1 MLRFA
6 PSPTGDMHIGNLRV
20 ALMNYIVAKQRD
32 EGFILR
38 IEDTDKERNI
48 DGKDKEIEEILK
60 KFAIVADQTFYQS
73 EALGRHQK
81 LAVDLVEKGKA
92 FICICTPEELESDRA
107 RAKTEKRA
115 YRYSGK
121 CLALSKEEI
130 DRIKKD
136 NIPFVIRIKKPQSDI
151 TFIDEIKGEITMSPD
166 DVDSFV
172 ILRAD
177 GTPTYNFACACDD
190 MIMGIDFVIRGEDH
204 LSNTP
209 KQIHIRDSLGYD
221 NDIRYAHLPIILN
234 EDGKKMSK
242 RDNAS
247 SVKWLLEQ
255 GFLPDAI
262 INYLLLLG
270 NKTPI
275 EVFNLPEAIE
285 WFDIKNI
292 SKSPAK
298 FDINMLKHLNR
309 EHISRMDDKELS
321 KIFGFAD
328 AQIGKLAKL
337 YLEESSTINELDSK
351 IKTIFAP
358 KKCSDEWAQEMKKI
372 ADVITDAPITRD
384 FNEFK
389 NYIIKS
395 TGLKGKKLFKPL
407 RVLITGA
414 EHGPE
419 LSEIYPLI
427 SSYITEVAKCQQ

>member
-20 ALMNYIVAKQRD
+20 ALMNYIVAKQKND
-32 EGFILR
+32 GFILR

-48 DGKDKEIEEILK
+48 EGKEKEIEEILK

-73 EALGRHQK
+73 EGLGRHQK
-81 LAVDLVEKGKA
+81 FAVDLVEKGQA
-92 FICICTPEELESDRA
+92 FICTCTPDELEADREK
-107 RAKTEKRA
+107 AKSQKRA

-121 CLALSKEEI
+121 CLSMSKEEI
-130 DRIKKD
+130 ERVKKD
-136 NIPFVIRIKKPQSDI
+136 NIPFVIRIKKSKSDI
-151 TFIDEIKGEITMSPD
+151 SFTDKIKGEITMSPD
-166 DVDSFV
+166 DIDSFV

-190 MIMGIDFVIRGEDH
+190 MTMGVDFVIRGEDH

-209 KQIHIRDSLGYD
+209 KQIHIRKSLGYES
-221 NDIRYAHLPIILN
+221 DIKYAHLPIILN

-242 RDNAS
+242 RDDAS

-270 NKTPI
+270 NKTPT

-298 FDINMLKHLNR
+298 FDLNMLRHLNR
-309 EHISRMDDKELS
+309 EHLARIDDKELS

-328 AQIGKLAKL
+328 SEIGKLAKL
-337 YLEESSTINELDSK
+337 YLEEASIINELDSK
-351 IKTIFAP
+351 IKAIFSP
-358 KKCSDEWAQEMKKI
+358 KDCSGEWGEEMKII
-372 ADVITDAPITRD
+372 ADVIPNAPITKD

-389 NYIIKS
+389 SYIMKE

-407 RVLITGA
+407 RILMSGA

-419 LSEIYPLI
+419 LSDLYPLI
-427 SSYITEVAKCQQ
+427 SSYITEVAKCQH

>member
-20 ALMNYIVAKQRD
+20 ALMNYIVAKQRGD
-32 EGFILR
+32 GFILR

-48 DGKDKEIEEILK
+48 EGKEKEIEEILK

-92 FICICTPEELESDRA
+92 FICICTPEELEADRE
-107 RAKTEKRA
+107 RAKAQKRA

-121 CLALSKEEI
+121 CADMSREEI
-130 DRIKKD
+130 ERVKSE
-136 NIPFVIRIKKPQSDI
+136 NIPFVIRIKKPQRDI
-151 TFIDEIKGEITMSPD
+151 SFHDEIKGEITMKPD
-166 DVDSFV
+166 DIDSFV

-190 MIMGIDFVIRGEDH
+190 MTMGIDFVIRGEDH

-209 KQIHIRDSLGYD
+209 KQIHIRESLGYD
-221 NDIRYAHLPIILN
+221 SEIKYAHLPIILN

-242 RDNAS
+242 RDDAS

-270 NKTPI
+270 NKTPT

-285 WFDIKNI
+285 WFDITAI

-298 FDINMLKHLNR
+298 FDLNMLRHLNR
-309 EHISRMDDKELS
+309 EHLSRMDDKELS

-337 YLEESSTINELDSK
+337 YLEEASTISELDSK
-351 IKTIFAP
+351 IKAIFAP
-358 KKCSDEWAQEMKKI
+358 KECSGEWGEEMKKI
-372 ADVITDAPITRD
+372 ASIIPNAPITKD

-389 NYIIKS
+389 NYIIQE
-395 TGLKGKKLFKPL
+395 TGLKGKRLFKPL
-407 RVLITGA
+407 RVLMSGA

-419 LSEIYPLI
+419 LSDLYPLI